1 VTDLSY
7 GLQQPTY
14 LKKELSFLL
23 VSLRVLDSKKHPS
36 FRAFLPSNPIS
47 KALKIG
53 LKLNLEV
60 QHCKE
65 NLLQYTVD
73 DILDE

>member
-1 VTDLSY
+1 MIFWMSDDKNGAS
-7 GLQQPTY
+7 TY
-14 LKKELSFLL
+14 TYSFAN
-23 VSLRVLDSKKHPS
+23 P
-36 FRAFLPSNPIS
+36 AFSPSNPIS
-47 KALKIG
+47 KALNKG